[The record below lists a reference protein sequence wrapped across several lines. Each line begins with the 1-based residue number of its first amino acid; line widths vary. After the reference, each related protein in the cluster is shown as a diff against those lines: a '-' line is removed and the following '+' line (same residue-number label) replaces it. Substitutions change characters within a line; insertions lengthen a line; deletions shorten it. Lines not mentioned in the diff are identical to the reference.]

1 MWHARRNRGQQT
13 VTCPACGESI
23 ARSEAREYDKEG
35 NRWERH
41 DKSFEHFC
49 KDCFRELCH
58 QPRGDLEARLTEIE
72 ETGLSVEEFL
82 ARYVASVEA
91 DPTGE
96 DHDAE

>member
-1 MWHARRNRGQQT
+1 MWHGRRTSSQQT

-49 KDCFRELCH
+49 KRCFRELCH
-58 QPRGDLEARLTEIE
+58 QPRGELESLLTEIQE
-72 ETGLSVEEFL
+72 PGLSQSTFL
-82 ARYVASVEA
+82 RQYLESVDGEA
-91 DPTGE
+91 PGE
-96 DHDAE
+96 DHESA

>member
-1 MWHARRNRGQQT
+1 MWHGRSDSRQT

-49 KDCFRELCH
+49 KRCFRELCH
-58 QPRGDLEARLTEIE
+58 QPRGDLESTLADIQES
-72 ETGLSVEEFL
+72 GLSQSAFL
-82 ARYVASVEA
+82 ARYIAAVDGET
-91 DPTGE
+91 PTD
-96 DHDAE
+96 DHDSE